1 MSDNHLAAQNN
12 GIRQRPAALL
22 VNPAEGLRDMNN
34 FNLHTPTRILF
45 GKNAIADLR
54 AQIPANARVLITYG
68 GGSVKKNGVLDQVLS
83 ALNGMDVLEF
93 GGIEPNPTYET
104 LMKAVTLVREQNVTF
119 LLAVG
124 GGSVLDGTKF
134 IAAAAVYPQDQDPW
148 RIIETRGN
156 DVASAIA
163 MGSVLTLPAT
173 GSESNSGAVISR
185 RATGDK
191 QAFMSAHVQPLFAI
205 LDPVY
210 TYTLPPRQVANGVV
224 DAFVH
229 TIEQYLTYPVD
240 GRIQDRFAEGIL
252 LTLIEEGPRALAEP
266 ENYDVRANVMWAA
279 TMALNGLIGAGVPQD
294 WATHMLGHE
303 LTAMHGLDH
312 AQTLAIVLPSL
323 MNEKRDTK
331 REKLLQYGERVW
343 NITEGSEAQRID
355 ATIAAT
361 RDFFERMGVKTHL
374 SDYGLD
380 GSSIPALL
388 TKLEEHGMTALGER
402 GDITPDVSRR
412 IYEAAR

>member
-1 MSDNHLAAQNN
+1 
-12 GIRQRPAALL
+12 
-22 VNPAEGLRDMNN
+22 MNN
-34 FNLHTPTRILF
+34 FNLHNPTHIAF
-45 GKNAIADLR
+45 GKGTISELR
-54 AQIPANARVLITYG
+54 SLIPADSRVLITYG
-68 GGSVKKNGVLDQVLS
+68 GGSVKKTGVLDQVYS
-83 ALNGMDVLEF
+83 ALNGLDVLEF
-93 GGIEPNPTYET
+93 GGIEPNPSYET
-104 LMKAVTLVREQNVTF
+104 LMNAVELVRKEKVTF

-134 IAAAAVYPQDQDPW
+134 IAAAAHYTAASDPW
-148 RIIETRGN
+148 HILETRGS
-156 DVASAIA
+156 DITDAIP

-173 GSESNSGAVISR
+173 GSESNKGAVVSR

-191 QAFMSAHVQPLFAI
+191 QAFHSPFVQPRFAI

-229 TIEQYLTYPVD
+229 TVEQYVTYPVNAK
-240 GRIQDRFAEGIL
+240 IQDRFAEGIL
-252 LTLIEEGPRALAEP
+252 LTLIEEGPKALKEP
-266 ENYDVRANVMWAA
+266 ENYDVRANLMWAA
-279 TMALNGLIGAGVPQD
+279 TQALNGLIGAGVPQD

-312 AQTLAIVLPSL
+312 AQTLAVVLPAL
-323 MNEKRDTK
+323 WNEKRNEK
-331 REKLLQYGERVW
+331 RAKLLQYAERVW
-343 NITEGSEAQRID
+343 NITEGSDDERID
-355 ATIAAT
+355 AAIAAT
-361 RDFFERMGVKTHL
+361 RRFFETMGAPTRL

-388 TKLEEHGMTALGER
+388 AKLEEHGLTALGEHQ
-402 GDITPDVSRR
+402 DITLDVSRR

>member
-1 MSDNHLAAQNN
+1 
-12 GIRQRPAALL
+12 
-22 VNPAEGLRDMNN
+22 MNN
-34 FNLHTPTRILF
+34 FNLHNPTHIAF
-45 GKNAIADLR
+45 GKGAIGELR
-54 AQIPANARVLITYG
+54 SLIPADSRVLITYG
-68 GGSVKKNGVLDQVLS
+68 GGSVKKTGVLDQVYS
-83 ALNGMDVLEF
+83 ALNGLDVLEF
-93 GGIEPNPTYET
+93 GGIEPNPSYET
-104 LMKAVTLVREQNVTF
+104 LMNAVELVRKEKVTF

-134 IAAAAVYPQDQDPW
+134 IAAAAHYTAASDPW
-148 RIIETRGN
+148 HILETRGS
-156 DVASAIA
+156 DITDAIL

-173 GSESNSGAVISR
+173 GSESNKGAVVSR

-191 QAFMSAHVQPLFAI
+191 QAFHSPFVQPRFAI

-229 TIEQYLTYPVD
+229 TVEQYVTYPVNAK
-240 GRIQDRFAEGIL
+240 IQDRFAEGIL
-252 LTLIEEGPRALAEP
+252 LTLIEEGPKALEEP
-266 ENYDVRANVMWAA
+266 ENYDVRANLMWAA
-279 TMALNGLIGAGVPQD
+279 TQALNGLIGAGVPQD

-312 AQTLAIVLPSL
+312 AQTLAVVLPAL
-323 MNEKRDTK
+323 WNEKRNEK
-331 REKLLQYGERVW
+331 RAKLLQYAGRVW
-343 NITEGSEAQRID
+343 NITEGSDDERID
-355 ATIAAT
+355 AAIAAT
-361 RDFFERMGVKTHL
+361 RRFFETMGAPTRL

-388 TKLEEHGMTALGER
+388 AKLEEHGLTALGEHQ
-402 GDITPDVSRR
+402 DITLDVSRR